1 MTPQTPE
8 TWFPLMKRRQRPPSF
23 HPPRALPLSPHLC
36 PLCAPCSTHN
46 TLIRNYETP
55 TVHGKDQHFSGTA
68 SSKELFR
75 RARLQHKATEGK
87 EFLHLPKEQS
97 PELESFKS
105 PPGSLASLWLGRR
118 EVDGRHDKKQPASP
132 VSGQS
137 NLCSKVADLGCLE
150 RARFWK
156 GRGVKG

>member
-1 MTPQTPE
+1 MIPQTPE
-8 TWFPLMKRRQRPPSF
+8 TWFPLMKGHQRPSSF
-23 HPPRALPLSPHLC
+23 HPPRALPLSPHL
-36 PLCAPCSTHN
+36 CSTHN

-55 TVHGKDQHFSGTA
+55 TVRGKDQHFSGTA
-68 SSKELFR
+68 SSKKLFR
-75 RARLQHKATEGK
+75 RASFQHKATEGK
-87 EFLHLPKEQS
+87 EFLHLPKEHS
-97 PELESFKS
+97 PELESFTS

-156 GRGVKG
+156 GRGMKR